1 MSNIDLL
8 IEVANGLGPLCPS
21 VIFVGGSVTEL
32 YATDSSATEIRFTDD
47 VDCVLKLLSY
57 SEFTKFEEELRLLKF
72 KNDFDSN
79 VICRW
84 IFNGIKVDIMPDNAE
99 VLGFT
104 NPWYRDGILNSISYL
119 LPDNLQIRIFSPA
132 YFIASKM
139 VAFTNR
145 GNNQFRTSADF
156 EDIIY
161 VLDNRPQFQA
171 EIKLSDNKVKLFLQ
185 STFKHYLLSP
195 AINEGIYCSL
205 PHGSGDERVE
215 YIKSIMASI
224 TKL

>member
-1 MSNIDLL
+1 
-8 IEVANGLGPLCPS
+8 
-21 VIFVGGSVTEL
+21 
-32 YATDSSATEIRFTDD
+32 
-47 VDCVLKLLSY
+47 
-57 SEFTKFEEELRLLKF
+57 
-72 KNDFDSN
+72 
-79 VICRW
+79 
-84 IFNGIKVDIMPDNAE
+84 MPDNAE

-161 VLDNRPQFQA
+161 VLDNRPLFQA

-205 PHGSGDERVE
+205 PHGAGDERVE